1 MGAQPLGQV
10 PKTIGQIA
18 FDDAFPGRSME
29 FIHDLHL
36 DDRLT
41 LASVAD
47 LADRLPRRSV
57 IADTAAQ
64 PLLVPQGGPPRG
76 ALDRPGD
83 VIRDLD
89 NANAWLTLLNVED
102 DPGMAEVMNIHLDQ
116 LEAGMIAKQ
125 GSRRGKMR
133 RRAAF
138 VFVSSPNSVTPVH
151 FDIEHSLL
159 MQVSGSKTVSM
170 GRFETHAV
178 RRHEFDRYW
187 DGSLGRIENLPPE
200 VTAYTL
206 TPGRA
211 VYIPPGTPHWVHNGP
226 DISLSVTLT
235 YFTAATVREN
245 RIEHFNSR
253 LRRRHLKPREPGRSA
268 SVDTAKICAM
278 EVWAMGRRLRAVSVG
293 TKQRDSQD
301 AAAGAGYRV
310 EGSLDSQAFQRAAL
324 DRPMRTYRTA
334 VCVAWNIAAWVTAP
348 SRPTTPLPAT
358 SRTISRWFGV
368 NRPL

>member
-1 MGAQPLGQV
+1 MGAQPQEQV

-18 FDDAFPGRSME
+18 FDDRFPGQSVE
-29 FIHDLHL
+29 FVHDLHL

-76 ALDRPGD
+76 VLERPGD
-83 VIRDLD
+83 VIRDLR
-89 NANAWLTLLNVED
+89 NANAWLTLLSVEA
-102 DPGMAEVMNIHLDQ
+102 DPGMAELMNTHLDQ
-116 LEAGMIAKQ
+116 LESSMIAEQ
-125 GSRRGKMR
+125 GKRGKMR
-133 RRAAF
+133 RRVAF

-159 MQVSGSKTVSM
+159 MQVSGSKTVSI
-170 GRFETHAV
+170 GRFENAAT
-178 RRHEFDRYW
+178 RRREFDRYW
-187 DGSLGRIENLPPE
+187 DGSHGRIEKVPPE
-200 VTAYTL
+200 IAEYTL

-245 RIEHFNSR
+245 RIEDFNSY
-253 LRRRHLKPREPGRSA
+253 LRRRHLKPREPGLSTT
-268 SVDTAKICAM
+268 VDTAKVCAM
-278 EVWAMGRRLRAVSVG
+278 GVRAVGRRLRSVSVG
-293 TKQRDSQD
+293 TK
-301 AAAGAGYRV
+301 
-310 EGSLDSQAFQRAAL
+310 
-324 DRPMRTYRTA
+324 
-334 VCVAWNIAAWVTAP
+334 
-348 SRPTTPLPAT
+348 
-358 SRTISRWFGV
+358 
-368 NRPL
+368 

>member
-1 MGAQPLGQV
+1 MGAQPLEQV

-18 FDDAFPGRSME
+18 FDDAFPGRSVG

-76 ALDRPGD
+76 ALERPGD
-83 VIRDLD
+83 VIRDLH

-102 DPGMAEVMNIHLDQ
+102 DPGMAELMNTHLDQ
-116 LEAGMIAKQ
+116 LESGMIAKQ
-125 GSRRGKMR
+125 GKMR
-133 RRAAF
+133 KRVAF

-159 MQVSGSKTVSM
+159 MQVSGSKTVSI
-170 GRFETHAV
+170 GRFESDAV
-178 RRHEFDRYW
+178 RRHEIDRYW
-187 DGSLGRIENLPPE
+187 DGSHGRIETLPPE
-200 VTAYTL
+200 VATYTL

-245 RIEHFNSR
+245 RIEDFNSH
-253 LRRRHLKPREPGRSA
+253 LRRRHLNPREPGRSTT
-268 SVDTAKICAM
+268 VDTAKICAM
-278 EVWAMGRRLRAVSVG
+278 GVWAMGQRLRSASVG
-293 TKQRDSQD
+293 TKH
-301 AAAGAGYRV
+301 AGRRG
-310 EGSLDSQAFQRAAL
+310 
-324 DRPMRTYRTA
+324 P
-334 VCVAWNIAAWVTAP
+334 C
-348 SRPTTPLPAT
+348 
-358 SRTISRWFGV
+358 
-368 NRPL
+368 

>member
-1 MGAQPLGQV
+1 MDAQQHGQV
-10 PKTIGQIA
+10 PKTIGQLPL
-18 FDDAFPGRSME
+18 DDAFPGRAAE
-29 FIHDLHL
+29 FTHELNF

-76 ALDRPGD
+76 ALERPGD
-83 VIRDLD
+83 VIRDLR

-102 DPGMAEVMNIHLDQ
+102 DPGMAELMNTQLGQ
-116 LEAGMIAKQ
+116 LESAMIARQ
-125 GSRRGKMR
+125 GTRKGRMQKR
-133 RRAAF
+133 VAF

-159 MQVSGSKTVSM
+159 MQVSGCKTVSI
-170 GRFETHAV
+170 GRWESDAV

-187 DGSLGRIENLPPE
+187 DGSHGRIEKLPPE
-200 VTAYTL
+200 VAAYTL

-245 RIEHFNSR
+245 RIEDFNSR
-253 LRRRHLKPREPGRSA
+253 LRRRHMKPREPGHSA
-268 SVDTAKICAM
+268 TVDTAKVGAIGVLA
-278 EVWAMGRRLRAVSVG
+278 AGKRLRSASADH
-293 TKQRDSQD
+293 KQQDSR
-301 AAAGAGYRV
+301 AEAGGAGY
-310 EGSLDSQAFQRAAL
+310 
-324 DRPMRTYRTA
+324 
-334 VCVAWNIAAWVTAP
+334 
-348 SRPTTPLPAT
+348 
-358 SRTISRWFGV
+358 
-368 NRPL
+368 

>member
-1 MGAQPLGQV
+1 MGAQPSGQV
-10 PKTIGQIA
+10 PKTIGQIP
-18 FDDAFPGRSME
+18 FDDAFPGRAVG

-76 ALDRPGD
+76 ALERPGD
-83 VIRDLD
+83 VIRDLH
-89 NANAWLTLLNVED
+89 NANAWLTLLNVEA
-102 DPGMAEVMNIHLDQ
+102 DPGMAQLMNTQLDQ
-116 LEAGMIAKQ
+116 LESGMIAKQ
-125 GSRRGKMR
+125 GKRIKMR
-133 RRAAF
+133 KRVAF

-159 MQVSGSKTVSM
+159 MQVSGSKTVSI
-170 GRFETHAV
+170 GRFESDAA

-187 DGSLGRIENLPPE
+187 DGSHGRIETLPPE
-200 VTAYTL
+200 EAAYTM

-245 RIEHFNSR
+245 RIEDFNSH
-253 LRRRHLKPREPGRSA
+253 LRRRHMKPREPGRSTT
-268 SVDTAKICAM
+268 VDTAKVCAM
-278 EVWAMGRRLRAVSVG
+278 GVYAIGQRLRSASVG
-293 TKQRDSQD
+293 TKQRDGQAHAD
-301 AAAGAGYRV
+301 GRANRV
-310 EGSLDSQAFQRAAL
+310 EGS
-324 DRPMRTYRTA
+324 
-334 VCVAWNIAAWVTAP
+334 
-348 SRPTTPLPAT
+348 
-358 SRTISRWFGV
+358 
-368 NRPL
+368 

>member
-1 MGAQPLGQV
+1 MGTQSPG
-10 PKTIGQIA
+10 PTIGQIP
-18 FDDAFPGRSME
+18 FDNAFPGRSVG

-41 LASVAD
+41 LAAVAD

-76 ALDRPGD
+76 ALERPGD
-83 VIRDLD
+83 VIRDLQ

-102 DPGMAEVMNIHLDQ
+102 DPGMAELMNTYLDQ
-116 LEAGMIAKQ
+116 LESGMIAKQ
-125 GSRRGKMR
+125 GKRVKMR
-133 RRAAF
+133 KRVAF

-159 MQVSGSKTVSM
+159 MQVSGSKTVSV
-170 GRFETHAV
+170 GRFESDAA

-187 DGSLGRIENLPPE
+187 DGSHGRIETLQPE
-200 VTAYTL
+200 VASYAM

-226 DISLSVTLT
+226 NISLSVTLT

-245 RIEHFNSR
+245 RVEDFNSH
-253 LRRRHLKPREPGRSA
+253 LRRRHIRPREPGRSA
-268 SVDTAKICAM
+268 TVDAAKSCAM
-278 EVWAMGRRLRAVSVG
+278 GAWAIGRRLRSASARG
-293 TKQRDSQD
+293 KHQDSEAPAD
-301 AAAGAGYRV
+301 GAGYRV
-310 EGSLDSQAFQRAAL
+310 PGS
-324 DRPMRTYRTA
+324 
-334 VCVAWNIAAWVTAP
+334 
-348 SRPTTPLPAT
+348 
-358 SRTISRWFGV
+358 
-368 NRPL
+368 

>member
-1 MGAQPLGQV
+1 MGAQPPGQV
-10 PKTIGQIA
+10 GQTIVEIA
-18 FDDAFPGRSME
+18 FNDAFPKGPVG

-57 IADTAAQ
+57 IADSAAQ

-76 ALDRPGD
+76 ALERPGD
-83 VIRDLD
+83 VIRDMR

-102 DPGMAEVMNIHLDQ
+102 DPGMAELMNTQLNQ
-116 LEAGMIAKQ
+116 LESGMIARWGK
-125 GSRRGKMR
+125 RGKMR
-133 RRAAF
+133 KRVGF

-159 MQVSGSKTVSM
+159 MQVSGSKTVSI
-170 GRFETHAV
+170 GRFESDAV
-178 RRHEFDRYW
+178 RRYEFDRYW
-187 DGSLGRIENLPPE
+187 DGSHGRIETLPPE
-200 VTAYTL
+200 VAAYTM

-245 RIEHFNSR
+245 RIEDFNSH
-253 LRRRHLKPREPGRSA
+253 LRRRHMNPREPGRSA
-268 SVDTAKICAM
+268 TVDTAKICAM
-278 EVWAMGRRLRAVSVG
+278 GVWAIGRRLPSPSVG
-293 TKQRDSQD
+293 TKQQD
-301 AAAGAGYRV
+301 GEAGNRV
-310 EGSLDSQAFQRAAL
+310 EGS
-324 DRPMRTYRTA
+324 
-334 VCVAWNIAAWVTAP
+334 
-348 SRPTTPLPAT
+348 
-358 SRTISRWFGV
+358 
-368 NRPL
+368 

>member
-1 MGAQPLGQV
+1 MGAQPSGQV
-10 PKTIGQIA
+10 PKTIGQIP
-18 FDDAFPGRSME
+18 FDDAFPRRAVG

-41 LASVAD
+41 LGSVAD

-76 ALDRPGD
+76 ALERPGD
-83 VIRDLD
+83 VIRDLH
-89 NANAWLTLLNVED
+89 NANAWLTLLNVEA
-102 DPGMAEVMNIHLDQ
+102 DPGMAELMNTQLDQ
-116 LEAGMIAKQ
+116 LESGLIAKQ
-125 GSRRGKMR
+125 GKRVKMR
-133 RRAAF
+133 KRVAF

-159 MQVSGSKTVSM
+159 MQVSGSKTVSI
-170 GRFETHAV
+170 GRFESDAA

-187 DGSLGRIENLPPE
+187 DGSHGRIETLPPE
-200 VTAYTL
+200 EAAYTM

-245 RIEHFNSR
+245 RIEDFNSH
-253 LRRRHLKPREPGRSA
+253 LRRRHMKPREPGRSTT
-268 SVDTAKICAM
+268 VDTAKVCAM
-278 EVWAMGRRLRAVSVG
+278 GVYAIGQRLRSASVG
-293 TKQRDSQD
+293 TKQRDGQAPAD
-301 AAAGAGYRV
+301 GAANRV
-310 EGSLDSQAFQRAAL
+310 EGS
-324 DRPMRTYRTA
+324 
-334 VCVAWNIAAWVTAP
+334 
-348 SRPTTPLPAT
+348 
-358 SRTISRWFGV
+358 
-368 NRPL
+368 